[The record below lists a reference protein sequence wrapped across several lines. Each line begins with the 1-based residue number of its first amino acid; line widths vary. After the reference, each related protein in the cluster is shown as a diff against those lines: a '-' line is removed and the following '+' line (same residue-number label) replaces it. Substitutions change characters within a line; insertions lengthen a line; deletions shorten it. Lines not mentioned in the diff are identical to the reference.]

1 MQDAIPISTLLDIK
15 HNLSI
20 SQLPMSKTEKQ
31 AYKEYAGN
39 INYLFL
45 VGSFLFVIQT

>member
-1 MQDAIPISTLLDIK
+1 MKDTTPVFTLLGVK

-20 SQLPMSKTEKQ
+20 SQSPMSETKKQ

-39 INYLFL
+39 I
-45 VGSFLFVIQT
+45 